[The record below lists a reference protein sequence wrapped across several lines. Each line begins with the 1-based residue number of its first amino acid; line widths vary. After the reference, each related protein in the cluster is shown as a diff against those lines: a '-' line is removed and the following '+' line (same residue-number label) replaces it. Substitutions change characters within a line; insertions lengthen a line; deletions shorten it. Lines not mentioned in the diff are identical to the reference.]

1 MTQNGASGARE
12 AYVSVLGFL
21 SEDAQAALFRY
32 LPYLEDCVGGEVDVF
47 AAKLRKDLLRR
58 VAEESTLLG
67 GRFDK
72 LASQAESARR
82 LASESDRVLED
93 VKKAIDNVA
102 KTASDLEEAAAE
114 SPALLRR
121 VEAVAKRV
129 AEFPEHR
136 ELDGLRWA
144 LDELKE
150 SHGRWCKAVLGG
162 EGAAGS
168 PFAKL
173 LEAVSSEF
181 ESLEGVLERVALE
194 GEQGDADKAVDG
206 CLKQMATLVWELVHA
221 IHAEQN
227 RPVPNLGASVAG
239 LHQQTLRLVKLDD
252 LADGLRRSA
261 KEAKDT
267 IGAAAKDFNAAVAA
281 GMAAA
286 HFDLLGGSDLD
297 PRSPRPRP
305 WYRFWG

>member
-1 MTQNGASGARE
+1 MTQNRASGARE

-32 LPYLEDCVGGEVDVF
+32 LPYLEECVGREVDVF
-47 AAKLRKDLLRR
+47 AAKLRRDLLRR
-58 VAEESTLLG
+58 VADESTLLG
-67 GRFDK
+67 GKFDQ
-72 LASQAESARR
+72 LASQAESARK

-93 VKKAIDNVA
+93 VRKAVDNVA
-102 KTASDLEEAAAE
+102 KTASDLEEEAAE

-144 LDELKE
+144 LGELKE

-162 EGAAGS
+162 EGTAGS
-168 PFAKL
+168 PFAKP
-173 LEAVSSEF
+173 LEAVTGEF
-181 ESLEGVLERVALE
+181 ETLEGTLERDGL
-194 GEQGDADKAVDG
+194 GEEHADADKVVDE
-206 CLKQMATLVWELVHA
+206 CLKQMATSVWELVHA
-221 IHAEQN
+221 IHAEQD
-227 RPVPNLGASVAG
+227 RPVPNLGASVAE
-239 LHQQTLRLVKLDD
+239 LRQQALRLVKLDD

-267 IGAAAKDFNAAVAA
+267 VGAAAKDFNAAVTA